1 VKSII
6 VGAALVFALGAA
18 SYAEGKTDAAKGA
31 DGDVSYAFG
40 MVIGSELKGTGMA
53 FNYSA
58 FTQGMR
64 EILEDKTTSL
74 TMEEALEKVQATLLA
89 NMAKQAE
96 ESKEKERVFLE
107 ENGKKPGIQTT
118 ASGLQYEVITEG
130 TGAQPLDT
138 DTVSAHYRGA
148 FIDGAV
154 FDSSYD
160 RGEPAEFP
168 LYAVIPGWAE
178 GLKLMQVGAVYRLY
192 IPSNLAYGEQGGG
205 SVIPPYATL
214 VFEVQLLAILE
225 NAGEDGGGETWD
237 EP

>member
-1 VKSII
+1 MKNSII
-6 VGAALVFALGAA
+6 GAALVFALCAA
-18 SYAEGKTDAAKGA
+18 SHAEGKVDAAEGA
-31 DGDVSYAFG
+31 DGDISYAFG

-53 FNYSA
+53 FNYGA
-58 FTQGMR
+58 FTRGMR
-64 EILEDKTTSL
+64 EILEDKTTGL
-74 TMEEALEKVQATLLA
+74 TMEEALEQVQTALLA

-96 ESKEKERVFLE
+96 ERKEKERAFLE

-118 ASGLQYEVITEG
+118 ESGLQYEVISEG
-130 TGAQPLDT
+130 TGERPLET
-138 DTVSAHYRGA
+138 NTVSAHYRGA

-178 GLKLMQVGAVYRLY
+178 GLQLMRVGATYRLY

-214 VFEVQLLAILE
+214 VFEVELLAILE
-225 NAGEDGGGETWD
+225 NTEEDDGAAWD